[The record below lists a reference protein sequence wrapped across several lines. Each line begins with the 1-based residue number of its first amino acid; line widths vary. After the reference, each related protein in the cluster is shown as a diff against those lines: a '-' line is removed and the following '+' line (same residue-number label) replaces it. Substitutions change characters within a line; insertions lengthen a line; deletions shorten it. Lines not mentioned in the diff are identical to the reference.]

1 MARDNWIYLNFL
13 YPTGG
18 ISIEQYD
25 RHFANWSRHF
35 ILSNTQTVFR
45 ICSFYLEYLPGN
57 SPFEITFKLNW
68 HLFVV
73 SIVKKNA
80 QTSAEE
86 GRERLKLK
94 SNKTL
99 KMNKG
104 AVKILKKCLKDENQN
119 FKDSDCI
126 KMDEM

>member
-1 MARDNWIYLNFL
+1 M
-13 YPTGG
+13 
-18 ISIEQYD
+18 
-25 RHFANWSRHF
+25 
-35 ILSNTQTVFR
+35 
-45 ICSFYLEYLPGN
+45 
-57 SPFEITFKLNW
+57 
-68 HLFVV
+68 

-104 AVKILKKCLKDENQN
+104 AVKILKKIFERWESE
-119 FKDSDCI
+119 F
-126 KMDEM
+126 

>member
-1 MARDNWIYLNFL
+1 M
-13 YPTGG
+13 
-18 ISIEQYD
+18 
-25 RHFANWSRHF
+25 
-35 ILSNTQTVFR
+35 
-45 ICSFYLEYLPGN
+45 
-57 SPFEITFKLNW
+57 
-68 HLFVV
+68 

-104 AVKILKKCLKDENQN
+104 AVKILKKYLKDENQN